1 LDVQFDASTSTDADG
16 PFPLTYA
23 WDLDG
28 DGAYDDA
35 DVVNPSQTYTGD
47 QNVVVGLRVSDGMG
61 AVGTDTVII
70 QPGNTAP
77 TVQITTPTAGSTWSA
92 GDLLAFS
99 GTATDAEDGSL
110 EATMSWSVVLH
121 HCATPTDCHEHP
133 QIERIGPSGSFH
145 APEHEYP
152 AFLEF
157 VARATDSRGATT
169 ETTLA
174 LEPVTSSLTFVT
186 NPVGLQLLAGQ
197 HQGATPFT
205 VTAISGSRVS
215 VTAPSPQSSG
225 GDTYAFESWSDGGAA
240 SHEVLAGPG
249 SATYTSTFA
258 EVQGWALVGTGPQAT
273 QFGTTG
279 TTVAVPYPAGV
290 GAGDL
295 LLLGCQGRQNV
306 HDWSAPGFGS
316 LARSTLVS
324 GLRLE
329 VLSAWATGPPG
340 GSLTVTNTSG
350 VNGWSCALT
359 ALRGGV
365 GSGSPLDG
373 AATIGSGTGT
383 TMTAPTAAAATAG
396 ALVTRWYA
404 SLDDNG
410 HGAPSAG
417 SLAFGGT
424 SYDTDVGLDH
434 GASMAHLTQSGTGS
448 TGTAT
453 MAQQANGPDPWTA
466 ITLVLR
472 PGSGP

>member
-1 LDVQFDASTSTDADG
+1 VAQDQSI
-16 PFPLTYA
+16 
-23 WDLDG
+23 
-28 DGAYDDA
+28 
-35 DVVNPSQTYTGD
+35 VV
-47 QNVVVGLRVSDGMG
+47 L
-61 AVGTDTVII
+61 
-70 QPGNTAP
+70 NTAP
-77 TVQITTPTAGSTWSA
+77 TTITLTASDPDGDPLTYRVWSLPAHGELFAGSTTSPSA
-92 GDLLAFS
+92 LITSGGLPHLLPGNLVTYRSAPGYVGPDAFS
-99 GTATDAEDGSL
+99 FTASDG
-110 EATMSWSVVLH
+110 
-121 HCATPTDCHEHP
+121 
-133 QIERIGPSGSFH
+133 
-145 APEHEYP
+145 
-152 AFLEF
+152 
-157 VARATDSRGATT
+157 TDSDLGQ
-169 ETTLA
+169 
-174 LEPVTSSLTFVT
+174 V
-186 NPVGLQLLAGQ
+186 QLDVRAD
-197 HQGATPFT
+197 PPP
-205 VTAISGSRVS
+205 
-215 VTAPSPQSSG
+215 PS
-225 GDTYAFESWSDGGAA
+225 
-240 SHEVLAGPG
+240 
-249 SATYTSTFA
+249 
-258 EVQGWALVGTGPQAT
+258 GWALVGTGPQAT